1 MKTRQMTLGYWKTL
15 SRGSKFRALCFVF
28 GPYQSMANMYA
39 DEKPDKKNAMWK
51 MIFRR
56 IRIPEDHSHYK
67 TCVNKTYIP

>member
-1 MKTRQMTLGYWKTL
+1 MKTRQMSLSYWNTL